1 MLPIAILVLVCI
13 GLPLAQSWRLLR
25 LREPTR
31 SGYLF
36 VAADA
41 TVFVALLMLVGRW
54 DIAGY
59 WIRPVLLA
67 VFGASLLWSW
77 RKHHRLPWRADSGKP
92 GSIRRGRRGTLAS
105 LLVFGSIL
113 VYVLFGLAPSAPAR
127 ELAFPLEGGRFIVGQ
142 GGANPLLNHH
152 AGHRQQRH
160 AVDIVA
166 LNPLGFRA
174 SGLLPEQFDAY
185 AIHGAAVT
193 SPCEGRV
200 IEVRDGLPDRLPGDM
215 DPGNPAGN
223 HVLLGCGDVH
233 VLLAHLTKGSIGVAA
248 GDTLAAGDAIGRV
261 GNSGNTTEPHL
272 HVHAFDP
279 RTGDGVPI
287 RFDDRTPV
295 RNRVFE
301 GLDAAR

>member
-13 GLPLAQSWRLLR
+13 GLPLAQSWRLLQ

-174 SGLLPEQFDAY
+174 SGLLPEQLATHGPATACRFASTTGPPCATGCSRVWTLRADRRSVQSELSASPATCGPAMAY
-185 AIHGAAVT
+185 RFASTSGMASGAFLRDE
-193 SPCEGRV
+193 PRRV
-200 IEVRDGLPDRLPGDM
+200 AWR
-215 DPGNPAGN
+215 
-223 HVLLGCGDVH
+223 
-233 VLLAHLTKGSIGVAA
+233 
-248 GDTLAAGDAIGRV
+248 
-261 GNSGNTTEPHL
+261 
-272 HVHAFDP
+272 
-279 RTGDGVPI
+279 
-287 RFDDRTPV
+287 
-295 RNRVFE
+295 
-301 GLDAAR
+301 AARVPLEEAT